1 MEASYG
7 QIPNSIHKL
16 AKTDKIFHSFPMTY
30 TVIESFFSFF
40 LVHGMLNFLQWLVII
55 IIIKITNHVNQASKL
70 CALNYKHLSFIRTYI
85 YFLLTMVQTLLRKL
99 IFFCTKRINI
109 LVVSRILGILGK
121 RLLAIKSHDGVYISL
136 RRKIQELTLE
146 NHPAI
151 FWNKCQE
158 LGWSGNILHTIP
170 ALHHYLAASFA
181 KLGSCLVAN

>member
-1 MEASYG
+1 
-7 QIPNSIHKL
+7 
-16 AKTDKIFHSFPMTY
+16 
-30 TVIESFFSFF
+30 
-40 LVHGMLNFLQWLVII
+40 MLNFLQWLVII

-121 RLLAIKSHDGVYISL
+121 RLLAIKSHDGVYIWFSL

-151 FWNKCQE
+151 FWNKCYDGLAIFCTQF
-158 LGWSGNILHTIP
+158 LHCTTILQLHLLSQVAAQWLTN
-170 ALHHYLAASFA
+170 ALAIRFER
-181 KLGSCLVAN
+181 